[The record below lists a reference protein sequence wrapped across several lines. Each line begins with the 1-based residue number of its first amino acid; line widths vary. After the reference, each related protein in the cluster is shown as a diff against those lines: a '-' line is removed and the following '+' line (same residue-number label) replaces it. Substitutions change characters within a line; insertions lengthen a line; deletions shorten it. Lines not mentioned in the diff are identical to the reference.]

1 MRKNRKRIAVLS
13 MAAVMALGM
22 SVTALAKDDTK
33 EVKGRLEI
41 RFDGEEPEAGDT
53 MDIPG
58 YTVSHYPEGVRHEV
72 TDEYFD
78 NEEDE
83 FQRGTE
89 PVICLEFESED
100 DYDFDGFTKSDVKV
114 SGMHTELKKV
124 KKEDD
129 DTTLIVYIE
138 MREISG
144 DMEEPDEAEW
154 SGHKATWSRVDD
166 ADQYEVKLY
175 RNDNLVTT
183 VTTSN
188 DYYEFYSYMTKT
200 GDYSFKVR
208 AIHSKDNEKSE
219 WVESDELDLDS
230 DEIYTTG
237 GGTGTGWVQDAKGWW
252 YRNPDGSSVVNAW
265 LFVDNNWFHFNRNG
279 YMETDWQFID
289 NRWFYLN
296 PVSDGT
302 RGAMKT
308 GWQQINGVW
317 YYLNPVSDGTRGAM
331 MTGYQTID
339 GKTYYFDNSGA
350 MWANRTAPN
359 GRYLDGSG
367 AMH

>member
-41 RFDGEEPEAGDT
+41 RFDGEEPKAGDT

-138 MREISG
+138 MRKISG
-144 DMEEPDEAEW
+144 DLEEPDETEW
-154 SGHKATWSRVDD
+154 SGYTATWGQVED
-166 ADQYEVKLY
+166 ADKYEVKLY

-183 VTTSN
+183 VTTPN

-208 AIHSKDNEKSE
+208 AIHSGDNEKSE
-219 WVESDELDLDS
+219 WVESDEIYLAKEDVSDLHNWRR
-230 DEIYTTG
+230 YRHRM
-237 GGTGTGWVQDAKGWW
+237 GTGCQGLVVQKSRRKFCCERMAVCG
-252 YRNPDGSSVVNAW
+252 
-265 LFVDNNWFHFNRNG
+265 
-279 YMETDWQFID
+279 Q
-289 NRWFYLN
+289 
-296 PVSDGT
+296 
-302 RGAMKT
+302 
-308 GWQQINGVW
+308 
-317 YYLNPVSDGTRGAM
+317 
-331 MTGYQTID
+331 
-339 GKTYYFDNSGA
+339 
-350 MWANRTAPN
+350 
-359 GRYLDGSG
+359 
-367 AMH
+367 